1 MAASSHLAT
10 VMATSATSSTS
21 HSEPSPDDASEHKE
35 GDDQHTAAK
44 PLRHDHKCAIAGSC
58 EHGHCK
64 YSHYI
69 FRREENFEKYRCE
82 DGRGH
87 PTNLNKPCKGVAKI
101 ECGLCRG
108 LVCKA
113 CYNVHSAHSS
123 RRWNQNDTRS
133 DRRRV

>member
-1 MAASSHLAT
+1 MAAYSHSATAMAASAPT
-10 VMATSATSSTS
+10 PSSR
-21 HSEPSPDDASEHKE
+21 SEPIPDGISSRKEENDAPA
-35 GDDQHTAAK
+35 AAK

-58 EHGHCK
+58 EHGPCK

-69 FRREENFEKYRCE
+69 CRREEHFEKYRCE

>member
-10 VMATSATSSTS
+10 AVAASATASTS
-21 HSEPSPDDASEHKE
+21 HSGSSSDDVSKRKEEKDEPAVV
-35 GDDQHTAAK
+35 K
-44 PLRHDHKCAIAGSC
+44 PLRHDHKRAVAGFC
-58 EHGHCK
+58 EHGLCK

-69 FRREENFEKYRCE
+69 SRREEHFEKYRCE

-87 PTNLNKPCKGVAKI
+87 PTNLNKPCKGVGKI

-108 LVCKA
+108 LVCRV
-113 CYNVHSAHSS
+113 CYDTHSPHSNRLWS
-123 RRWNQNDTRS
+123 QNDTHS